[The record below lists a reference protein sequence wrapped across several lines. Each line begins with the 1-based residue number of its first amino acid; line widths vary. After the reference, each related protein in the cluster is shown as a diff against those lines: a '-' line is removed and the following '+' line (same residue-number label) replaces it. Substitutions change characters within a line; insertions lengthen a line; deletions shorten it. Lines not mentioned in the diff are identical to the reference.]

1 MQNCNLFLR
10 GCRIE
15 NRKRKKNIYLMGRG
29 PVNSGRVG
37 GVCGIPSMPTR
48 SAYIDLPREVSPVQ
62 YSTIQLRYEL
72 GHCCRKPFIRERRF
86 YRRRY
91 MSESNLPS
99 VADLRLTPGQ
109 TSCSTNQRASIYSRF
124 LRGFTCHLC

>member
-1 MQNCNLFLR
+1 VTPLSNPSHISSDPLSLRSQPTSPPAKFLR
-10 GCRIE
+10 ALLSSHVPPHPHPCPPSTSMASPRSGEVRALALLLI
-15 NRKRKKNIYLMGRG
+15 
-29 PVNSGRVG
+29 PV
-37 GVCGIPSMPTR
+37 
-48 SAYIDLPREVSPVQ
+48 
-62 YSTIQLRYEL
+62 
-72 GHCCRKPFIRERRF
+72 CCAAERWGFGERRF
-86 YRRRY
+86 YRQRY